1 MLPQDVL
8 HLGVEIWVLSASI
21 SSKANS
27 PTSRIQIHHPP
38 SVLVSRE
45 EFPRGFQAVS
55 SVQADHR
62 MLRIKLRRLPSRA
75 KALGHRR
82 SRYQR
87 RNVMLGIQAQTVLR
101 AKGVDQLR
109 DVLLVELAQVIGKLL
124 MENFVEGYLDRT
136 AKRSALLSK
145 YLQVVRCQAVHGG
158 VFAGFEQSSSS
169 RVLTNG
175 YQSDNN
181 GSHLWSR

>member
-1 MLPQDVL
+1 
-8 HLGVEIWVLSASI
+8 
-21 SSKANS
+21 
-27 PTSRIQIHHPP
+27 
-38 SVLVSRE
+38 
-45 EFPRGFQAVS
+45 
-55 SVQADHR
+55 
-62 MLRIKLRRLPSRA
+62 
-75 KALGHRR
+75 
-82 SRYQR
+82 
-87 RNVMLGIQAQTVLR
+87 MLGIQAQTVLR

-124 MENFVEGYLDRT
+124 MIDFVEGYLDRT

-145 YLQVVRCQAVHGG
+145 YLQVVRCQAVHSG
-158 VFAGFEQSSSS
+158 VCVGFEQSFSS